1 MVDHE
6 VEPYMVKPGQNLC
19 RQGGFH
25 LGVGWSQG
33 STVEDEELLE
43 WKDPNSGDGKEVERQ
58 EKWILENYC
67 YVL

>member
-1 MVDHE
+1 MGDHE

-43 WKDPNSGDGKEVERQ
+43 
-58 EKWILENYC
+58 
-67 YVL
+67 